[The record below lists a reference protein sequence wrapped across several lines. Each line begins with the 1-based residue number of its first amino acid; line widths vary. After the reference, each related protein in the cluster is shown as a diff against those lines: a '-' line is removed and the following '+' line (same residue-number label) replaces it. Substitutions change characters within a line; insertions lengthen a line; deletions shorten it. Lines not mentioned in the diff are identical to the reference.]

1 VSETLSQHVTGQPL
15 VRSSRPE
22 VELDRPRLAI
32 VLAAGRSER
41 LAAVTGGGSKALV
54 RMGGLSLVERAVRTL
69 LAAGMERVVVV
80 VGYQAGPVAT
90 VVNRIAPDRVRAVFA
105 ERWELGNGASLAAA
119 EPHVAEERGFLLV
132 TTDHVFSD
140 GALEP
145 LLAAD
150 RAAVLVDHA
159 PDPNAWAEGT
169 RVSLHEER
177 AVAFSKDLGDPS
189 IDCGAFLLP
198 PSAFDA
204 QHRTQ
209 ARGDASLAGAV
220 TELARVHPLEAVPLP
235 QTAWWHDVDTPEDLR
250 AVSGRLRRSL
260 TKEAD
265 GPVSRYVNR
274 PISTRASM
282 ALAHLP
288 IHPDVVS
295 VVAFL
300 FALGGAWALA
310 VGAGVAGGLLVL
322 ASSILDGVDGEI
334 ARLRIRSSAAGA
346 LLDGVLD
353 RIGDAV
359 VLGGLALWALDQGDD
374 PATVVLLAVAATAGA
389 MLSMATKDRI
399 AALAI
404 PPAPERW
411 IGFFLGGRDAR
422 LLFVTVFAILGRPLA
437 AILVVAITSA
447 ASLVARLLIVMGM
460 LRAWT
465 TSG

>member
-1 VSETLSQHVTGQPL
+1 VSETLSKHATGRPL
-15 VRSSRPE
+15 VQPSRPE
-22 VELDRPRLAI
+22 IELGRPRLAI

-41 LAAVTGGGSKALV
+41 LASVTGGGSKALV

-69 LAAGMERVVVV
+69 LSAGMERVVVV

-119 EPHVAEERGFLLV
+119 EPHSAEERGFLLV

-140 GALEP
+140 SALEP

-150 RAAVLVDHA
+150 RPAVLVDHA
-159 PDPNAWAEGT
+159 PDPSAWAEGT

-198 PSAFDA
+198 PSTFDA
-204 QHRTQ
+204 QRRTQ
-209 ARGDASLAGAV
+209 ERGDASLAGAV

-235 QTAWWHDVDTPEDLR
+235 PTAWWQDVDTPEDLR
-250 AVSGRLRRSL
+250 AVSNRLRRSL
-260 TKEAD
+260 TKDAD
-265 GPVSRYVNR
+265 GPVSRYLNR

-295 VVAFL
+295 LVAFL
-300 FALGGAWALA
+300 FALAGAWALG

-334 ARLRIRSSAAGA
+334 ARLRIRASAAGA

-359 VLGGLALWALDQGDD
+359 VLGGLALWALDQGGD
-374 PATVVLLAVAATAGA
+374 PAIVVLLAVAATAGA
-389 MLSMATKDRI
+389 MLSMATKDRV

-411 IGFFLGGRDAR
+411 IGFLLGGRDAR
-422 LLFVTVFAILGRPLA
+422 LLFVTVFAIVGRPLA

-447 ASLVARLLIVMGM
+447 ASLAARLLIVMGM

-465 TSG
+465 TPR

>member
-1 VSETLSQHVTGQPL
+1 M
-15 VRSSRPE
+15 VRPSGAQ
-22 VELDRPRLAI
+22 VDLGRPRLAV

-41 LAAVTGGGSKALV
+41 LAVVTGGGSKALV
-54 RMGGLSLVERAVRTL
+54 RLGGLSLVERAVRTVL
-69 LAAGMERVVVV
+69 SAGIERVVVV

-105 ERWELGNGASLAAA
+105 ERWELGNGASLTAA
-119 EPHVAEERGFLLV
+119 EPHAAEEHGFLLI
-132 TTDHVFSD
+132 TTDHVFSE

-145 LLAAD
+145 LLAAGHP
-150 RAAVLVDHA
+150 AVLVDHA
-159 PDPNAWAEGT
+159 PDPSAWAEGT

-177 AVAFSKDLGDPS
+177 AVAFSKELGDPS

-198 PSAFDA
+198 PSVFDA
-204 QHRTQ
+204 QRKTQ
-209 ARGDASLAGAV
+209 ATGDASLAGTV

-235 QTAWWHDVDTPEDLR
+235 PSAWWQDVDTPEDLK
-250 AVSGRLRRSL
+250 AVSNRLRRSL

-265 GPVSRYVNR
+265 GPISRYLNR

-295 VVAFL
+295 VLAFL
-300 FALGGAWALA
+300 FALAGAWTLA

-322 ASSILDGVDGEI
+322 AASILDGVDGEI
-334 ARLRIRSSAAGA
+334 ARLRIRASAAGA

-353 RIGDAV
+353 RLGDAV
-359 VLGGLALWALDQGDD
+359 VLGGLALWALDEGGD
-374 PATVVLLAVAATAGA
+374 PGIVVILTVAATAGA

-422 LLFVTVFAILGRPLA
+422 LLFVTVFAVLGRPLA
-437 AILVVAITSA
+437 AIAVVAITAA
-447 ASLVARLLIVMGM
+447 ASLAARLLIVLGM

-465 TSG
+465 ASS

>member
-1 VSETLSQHVTGQPL
+1 VSDTLSEHASIRPT
-15 VRSSRPE
+15 VRPSGAQ
-22 VELDRPRLAI
+22 VDLGRPRLAV

-41 LAAVTGGGSKALV
+41 LAVVTGGGSKALV
-54 RMGGLSLVERAVRTL
+54 RLGGLSLVERAVRTVL
-69 LAAGMERVVVV
+69 SAGIERVVVV

-105 ERWELGNGASLAAA
+105 ERWELGNGASLTAA
-119 EPHVAEERGFLLV
+119 EPHAAEEHGFLLI
-132 TTDHVFSD
+132 TTDHVFSE

-145 LLAAD
+145 LLAAGHP
-150 RAAVLVDHA
+150 AVLVDHA
-159 PDPNAWAEGT
+159 PDPSAWAEGT

-177 AVAFSKDLGDPS
+177 AVAFSKELGDPS

-198 PSAFDA
+198 PSVFDA
-204 QHRTQ
+204 QRKTQ
-209 ARGDASLAGAV
+209 ATGDASLAGTV

-235 QTAWWHDVDTPEDLR
+235 PSAWWQDVDTPEDLK
-250 AVSGRLRRSL
+250 AVSNRLRRSL

-265 GPVSRYVNR
+265 GPISRYLNR

-295 VVAFL
+295 VLAFL
-300 FALGGAWALA
+300 FALAGAWTLA

-322 ASSILDGVDGEI
+322 AASILDGVDGEI
-334 ARLRIRSSAAGA
+334 ARLRIRASAAGA

-353 RIGDAV
+353 RLGDAV
-359 VLGGLALWALDQGDD
+359 VLGGLALWALDEGGD
-374 PATVVLLAVAATAGA
+374 PGIVVILTVAATAGA

-422 LLFVTVFAILGRPLA
+422 LLFVTVFAVLGRPLL
-437 AILVVAITSA
+437 AIAVVAITAA
-447 ASLVARLLIVMGM
+447 ASLAARLLIVLGM

-465 TSG
+465 ASS